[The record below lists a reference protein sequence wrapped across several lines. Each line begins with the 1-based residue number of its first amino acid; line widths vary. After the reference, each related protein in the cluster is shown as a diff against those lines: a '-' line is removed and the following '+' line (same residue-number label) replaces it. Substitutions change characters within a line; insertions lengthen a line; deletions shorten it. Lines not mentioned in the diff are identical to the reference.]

1 MMTARSKHSWN
12 VASNVMA
19 MIAEVNRDRSKRHEP
34 FTGADFN
41 PYTLSEKAES
51 KSSDPKEYD
60 IDGLQLAKAIFVDRK
75 FEPRITLRKE

>member
-41 PYTLSEKAES
+41 PYTISEKAKSKEDKPES
-51 KSSDPKEYD
+51 HD
-60 IDGLQLAKAIFVDRK
+60 ISGFAVAKAIFVDRK
-75 FEPRITLRKE
+75 FEPRPTLRKE